1 MEWRME
7 VYNMALDYGIKEVS
21 CTLSGTVRRLST
33 ISLLR
38 RNISTWLIR

>member
-1 MEWRME
+1 MESRVV
-7 VYNMALDYGIKEVS
+7 VYHMASDYGIKEIS
-21 CTLSGTVRRLST
+21 CTRSGTVRRLST

>member
-1 MEWRME
+1 MESRVV
-7 VYNMALDYGIKEVS
+7 VYHMASDYGIKEVS